1 MLSKYVKQAN
11 EKKIAQP
18 IASPIKQSPVKTSS
32 LTIIKLLCFLEPVE
46 NADGSVRD
54 KMSQYTP
61 EEITNLSVVGMS
73 IINGY
78 CLLTFLKENA
88 NSSILLYRDSV
99 S

>member
-1 MLSKYVKQAN
+1 MLSKYCKQTN

-46 NADGSVRD
+46 NADGCARD
-54 KMSQYTP
+54 KMSQYSP
-61 EEITNLSVVGMS
+61 EEIDNLSVVSMS

-78 CLLTFLKENA
+78 SLMTFFKQNV
-88 NSSILLYRDSV
+88 NPSILLYRDGV